1 MYSVVVDASMERISS
16 MVSSR
21 QREQLARQEEMFA
34 DLLSSSSSSNNEYE
48 DIGNSEDEWGDGNEE
63 HEQTSLSDLVSTG
76 GESEVHG
83 A

>member
-1 MYSVVVDASMERISS
+1 MERISS

-63 HEQTSLSDLVSTG
+63 DEQTSLSDLVSTG

>member
-63 HEQTSLSDLVSTG
+63 DEQTSLSDLVSTG